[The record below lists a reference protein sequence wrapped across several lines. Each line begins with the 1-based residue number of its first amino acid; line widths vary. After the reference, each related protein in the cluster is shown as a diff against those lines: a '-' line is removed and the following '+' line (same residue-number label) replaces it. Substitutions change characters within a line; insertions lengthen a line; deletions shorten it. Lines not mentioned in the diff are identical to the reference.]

1 MKTINY
7 LTLVGILFL
16 AFISCQKS
24 ELVTED
30 NNLLVDQEEIT
41 EKIML
46 ELDLIGEEAIDFQF
60 NFLKSAGGRGVF
72 IGDNCPAITYE
83 MKGSPKI
90 ITLDFGTGCTGR
102 DGKTRSGKIVIK
114 SSSFENMKA
123 TREKTFENFMVENR
137 KIEGSVKK
145 TVTVDRENFSRL
157 TEVDE
162 DITITFADGSKAVR
176 KANLNREH
184 NLGVLLDRT
193 DDHLV
198 TWGEIETTRPKGV
211 KVTKL
216 ISEDN
221 PLVFMAS
228 CRQIVSGIA
237 TFSTSEGNTWS
248 IDYGQGE
255 CDGEATITRNGETK
269 TIKLK

>member
-7 LTLVGILFL
+7 LTFIGIIFISL
-16 AFISCQKS
+16 ISCQKN
-24 ELVTED
+24 EMVTED

-60 NFLKSAGGRGVF
+60 NLLKSAGGRGVF
-72 IGDNCPAITYE
+72 IGDNCPVITYE

-102 DGKTRSGKIVIK
+102 DGKSRSGKIVIK

-123 TREKTFENFMVENR
+123 TREKTFENFTVEKR
-137 KIEGSVKK
+137 KIEGSIKK
-145 TVTVDRENFSRL
+145 TVTIDRTNFSRV
-157 TEVDE
+157 TEVTE
-162 DITITFADGSKAVR
+162 DITIIFADGSKAVR
-176 KANLNREH
+176 KADLTREH
-184 NLGVLLDRT
+184 NLGALLDRA
-193 DDHLV
+193 DDQLV
-198 TWGEIETTRPKGV
+198 TWGAVETTRPKGV
-211 KVTKL
+211 QITKL
-216 ISEDN
+216 VTEDN

-228 CRQIVSGIA
+228 CRQIVSGVA
-237 TFSTSEGNTWS
+237 SFSTSDGSSWS
-248 IDYGQGE
+248 IDYGQGD
-255 CDGEATITRNGETK
+255 CDGEAALTRNGETK

>member
-7 LTLVGILFL
+7 FALIGALFITL
-16 AFISCQKS
+16 ISCQKN

-30 NNLLVDQEEIT
+30 NNLLIDQEELT

-60 NFLKSAGGRGVF
+60 NLLKSAGGRGVF
-72 IGDNCPAITYE
+72 IGDNCPVITYE

-90 ITLDFGTGCTGR
+90 ITLDFGSGCTGR

-123 TREKTFENFMVENR
+123 TREKTFENFMVEKR
-137 KIEGSVKK
+137 KIEGSIKR
-145 TVTVDRENFSRL
+145 TVTVDRTNFSHL

-162 DITITFADGSKAVR
+162 DIIITFADGSKAVR
-176 KANLNREH
+176 EAVLTREH

-193 DDHLV
+193 DDQLV
-198 TWGEIETTRPKGV
+198 TWGKVETTRPKGV
-211 KVTKL
+211 VVTKL
-216 ISEDN
+216 ITEENS
-221 PLVFMAS
+221 LVFMVS
-228 CRQIVSGIA
+228 CRQIVSGVA
-237 TFSTSEGNTWS
+237 AFTTSEGNSWS
-248 IDYGQGE
+248 MDYGQGE
-255 CDGEATITRNGETK
+255 CDGEATITRNRETR